1 MNFFQF
7 IKSKYLWY
15 QVAIAIVISLIIIWL
30 LLVSL
35 GWLTDHGKAVNVPVI
50 KGLSLNK
57 ARALLDERGLDV
69 EIMDSTF
76 VLGTKPGMIL
86 EQDPKSGTPVKPGR
100 KIYVSIQV
108 FSPPLIKMPNV
119 KDASLRQAM
128 LILKTN
134 SLNFGKVIYKPDYAS
149 NAVLYAE
156 LNGKQIDAGSKIQ
169 KGSYVNLI
177 VANGLGSEEMP
188 VPSLTGMTLEEARI
202 ILNENHISLGAIIY
216 DNDAIN
222 DSTEAFIYRQTPDVY
237 DELDNPTMIH
247 MGQSID
253 IWLTLNSDKIKL
265 DSLHTHT
272 GAMKSSILDEQ

>member
-1 MNFFQF
+1 MNLFQF

-15 QVAIAIVISLIIIWL
+15 QVAIAIVISFILIWFL
-30 LLVSL
+30 LISL
-35 GWLTDHGKAVNVPVI
+35 GWITEHGMAVNVPVI
-50 KGLSLNK
+50 KGLQLNK

-108 FSPPLIKMPNV
+108 FSPPFIKMPNV

-128 LILKTN
+128 MILKTN
-134 SLNFGKVIYKPDYAS
+134 GLNFGKVIYKPDYAS

-156 LNGKQIDAGSKIQ
+156 LNGQQMEAGMKLR

-188 VPSLTGMTLEEARI
+188 VPSLAGMSLEEAKI
-202 ILNENHISLGAIIY
+202 ILNESHISIGSIIY
-216 DNDAIN
+216 DMDAIN
-222 DSTEAFIYRQTPDVY
+222 DSTSAFIYRQSPDVY
-237 DELDNPTMIH
+237 DELDNPVMIH
-247 MGQSID
+247 MGQSVD
-253 IWLTLNSDKIKL
+253 IWLTLNSDKIRL
-265 DSLHTHT
+265 DSLHTHIKT
-272 GAMKSSILDEQ
+272 GVGSTIDVQ

>member
-1 MNFFQF
+1 VFDF

-15 QVAIAIVISLIIIWL
+15 QVALAIVVSLLLIWL
-30 LLVSL
+30 LLISL
-35 GWLTDHGKAVNVPVI
+35 GWLTDHGKAINVPVI
-50 KGLSLNK
+50 KGLPLNK
-57 ARALLDERGLDV
+57 ARALLDSRGLDV
-69 EIMDSTF
+69 VIMDSTF

-108 FSPPLIKMPNV
+108 FSPPYIKMPNV

-128 LILKTN
+128 LILKSN

-156 LNGKQIDAGSKIQ
+156 LNGVQIETGGKLR

-188 VPSLTGMTLEEARI
+188 VPSLIGLTLEEAR
-202 ILNENHISLGAIIY
+202 LVLTENHITIGALIY
-216 DNDAIN
+216 DSDAMT
-222 DSTEAFIYRQTPDVY
+222 DSTTAFIYRQTPDVY
-237 DELDNPTMIH
+237 DELDNPSMIH

-265 DSLHTHT
+265 DSLR
-272 GAMKSSILDEQ
+272 SIHPKGGEGSTFDNQ